1 MKSDTDSGQNN
12 KKALIYRA
20 RIVALFLIAFAIMVF
35 VKLIQV
41 QYYAKFKG
49 KTWAEYAEK
58 NDLKLDTIP
67 AMRGSIF
74 SSDGSLLATSLPYYY
89 VGFDTKVAD
98 STYFYDNV
106 DQLARLLVK
115 NFGENTFDGYR
126 DKLIRYR
133 KSKNKRYLRLKNKEI
148 GYLEREKVKEWPFFA
163 RAKKGGGGKFEMIY
177 KRYKPFSPMADRT
190 IGGTDPKSGRGYIG
204 IEASFDK
211 KLEGKDGINWVE
223 LVEGGIKIPVGDN
236 LNIQPETGKDI
247 YTTLDMTFQDMAEI
261 ALRRKLTEAQADFGC
276 VIVMEVATGE
286 IRAMANLTK
295 RPDDKYEEV
304 FNYALAGSTDP
315 GSTFKLPTMM
325 ALLEETKMDPNKV
338 TVNTGTGSIRFRG
351 LSINDSKRG
360 GHGIL
365 TAAQVFE
372 KSSNIGVHLLMQR
385 YFFSKPDK
393 YLGYL
398 KQFHLTEPTGI
409 HMKGENPPYIKNRS
423 SKTWNNYSLT
433 FMSYGY
439 EMRMTPLQTLAMYNA
454 VANDGYW
461 VRPMVVREIRNA
473 EKVEDKILPY
483 VSEKP
488 ICSPETLRKIKIM
501 LEGVVEHGSA
511 KNIKTDLYRIAGKTG
526 TAQKLINGIHTAGKY
541 YTSFAGYFPANKPKY
556 SCIVIIDTPR
566 GAKENYQ
573 LYAGSVAAPVFKE
586 VADRIYAHDV
596 SIQKT
601 QKDTTSGEDKLVR
614 WAGRTSDLKVIG
626 EELKLAPLPEDA
638 QEYTAGSVIAR
649 NKTKWKSQNIE
660 SKDVPDLQGMPMRD
674 ALYILE
680 NKGFRV
686 TFKGSGKVVDQSLPP
701 GNNKSGLKT
710 ILLTLQ

>member
-1 MKSDTDSGQNN
+1 MN
-12 KKALIYRA
+12 
-20 RIVALFLIAFAIMVF
+20 
-35 VKLIQV
+35 
-41 QYYAKFKG
+41 
-49 KTWAEYAEK
+49 
-58 NDLKLDTIP
+58 
-67 AMRGSIF
+67 
-74 SSDGSLLATSLPYYY
+74 
-89 VGFDTKVAD
+89 
-98 STYFYDNV
+98 
-106 DQLARLLVK
+106 
-115 NFGENTFDGYR
+115 
-126 DKLIRYR
+126 
-133 KSKNKRYLRLKNKEI
+133 
-148 GYLEREKVKEWPFFA
+148 
-163 RAKKGGGGKFEMIY
+163 
-177 KRYKPFSPMADRT
+177 
-190 IGGTDPKSGRGYIG
+190 
-204 IEASFDK
+204 
-211 KLEGKDGINWVE
+211 
-223 LVEGGIKIPVGDN
+223 
-236 LNIQPETGKDI
+236 
-247 YTTLDMTFQDMAEI
+247 FQDMAEI
-261 ALRRKLTEAQADFGC
+261 ALRRKLTDAKADFGC

-338 TVNTGTGSIRFRG
+338 TVNTGKGSVRYRG

-385 YFFSKPDK
+385 YFSSKPDT
-393 YLGYL
+393 YLNYL
-398 KQFHLTEPTGI
+398 KKFHLTEPTGI

-423 SKTWNNYSLT
+423 SKSWNNYSLT

-439 EMRMTPLQTLAMYNA
+439 EMRMTPLQTLALYNA

-473 EKVEDKILPY
+473 EKLEDKIEPY
-483 VSEKP
+483 VADKP
-488 ICSPETLRKIKIM
+488 ICSPETLRKIKSM

-511 KNIKTDLYRIAGKTG
+511 TNIKTDLYRIAGQTG

-586 VADRIYAHDV
+586 VADRIYAYDV

-601 QKDTTSGEDKLVR
+601 LKDTTSGEDKMVK
-614 WAGRTSDLKVIG
+614 WAGRTSDLKVISK
-626 EELKLAPLPEDA
+626 ELKLAPVPEEA
-638 QEYTAGSVIAR
+638 SEYMTGSVVAN
-649 NKTKWKSQNIE
+649 NKAKWKPQNIG
-660 SKDVPDLQGMPMRD
+660 SKDVPDLQGMAMRD
-674 ALYILE
+674 ALFILE

-686 TFKGSGKVVDQSLPP
+686 TFKGSGKVVEQSLPP
-701 GNNKSGLKT
+701 GDNKSGLKT